1 MQTNDIVHLNVG
13 GQRFS
18 TSKRTLL
25 SVQGEET
32 FFTSLLSG
40 RISSNEDENGAI
52 FIDRDPT
59 LFRLILNYL
68 RTHQLHLLVE
78 ESNPNQ
84 ISALIH
90 EAKFYGI
97 APLAKQ
103 LSMCKDVGKSNC
115 GNILFCGKLDPPKSN
130 HQAVK
135 LIKAHYS
142 TIVVAYEDHFACFQ
156 HKGMGKII
164 LKKKYIHHPFFE
176 I

>member
-1 MQTNDIVHLNVG
+1 MLCHLRSFLV
-13 GQRFS
+13 
-18 TSKRTLL
+18 TKLK
-25 SVQGEET
+25 
-32 FFTSLLSG
+32 FFNT
-40 RISSNEDENGAI
+40 
-52 FIDRDPT
+52 
-59 LFRLILNYL
+59 ILP
-68 RTHQLHLLVE
+68 
-78 ESNPNQ
+78 SNPNQ

-142 TIVVAYEDHFACFQ
+142 TIVVAYDDHFACYQ
-156 HKGMGKII
+156 HKGMGPNH
-164 LKKKYIHHPFFE
+164 LLH
-176 I
+176 